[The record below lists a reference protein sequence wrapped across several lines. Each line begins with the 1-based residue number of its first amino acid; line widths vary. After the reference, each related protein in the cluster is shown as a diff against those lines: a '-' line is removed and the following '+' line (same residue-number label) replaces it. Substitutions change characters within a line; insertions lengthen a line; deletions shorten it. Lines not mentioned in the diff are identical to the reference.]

1 MGVLPLAAIDV
12 GLILQVV
19 WVSLAASIV
28 VPAAFAL
35 VVRESGRSAEARRNG
50 QGGAA
55 ALHLGLA
62 VVFFAAFAAIVV
74 VGVITMLKKS

>member
-1 MGVLPLAAIDV
+1 MGVRLVAAIDV

-50 QGGAA
+50 RGGAA

-62 VVFFAAFAAIVV
+62 MVFFAAFATIVV
-74 VGVITMLKKS
+74 VGVVTMLKKS